1 MSAKTDNFINKNK
14 RASVI
19 EGVRNKI
26 PPSITLAQAILES
39 GWGESGLSVNANNY
53 FGIKANSSW
62 KGEIYNADTHEY
74 YNGVLTYTSDDFR
87 AYKNP
92 LASFKDHSL
101 FLHENPRYSNLF
113 ELDFLDYKGWA
124 HGLKS
129 SGYATSPTYA
139 EKLINLIEGILST
152 SDAYASSGDNTWA
165 PFPDNGQKYVV
176 GYIEDKDSILVSYSD
191 KNLSTALTSAAI
203 YHFQTKSWTPLFLS
217 LSNQQSSDTGN
228 FSNFI
233 TDNNGDVLYYHHKSG
248 RETLGINE
256 IKKWHHDAIQDSDYN
271 ITTKNFGFITKDI
284 TFDSISSTKNL
295 YRVYITY
302 KVKRD
307 GTDSAVAVT
316 GAVNGT
322 GTFNVA
328 FDAAST
334 FQGTSTACYGSSTL
348 DETDGKWKTAELKFA
363 TPSEVKGI
371 NSFQLQITAFPGAFD
386 FEINDISIEYRTVK
400 RT

>member
-1 MSAKTDNFINKNK
+1 MQNGKIMGDRMIKSPIGKYNLLPASNFIDVAINDGDEITGLAYYKDKLLQFKKRKVFIINTSGDYEFLEDTFHDIGVRGQCSVATTPNGVVWANKN
-14 RASVI
+14 
-19 EGVRNKI
+19 GCY
-26 PPSITLAQAILES
+26 LYD
-39 GWGESGLSVNANNY
+39 G
-53 FGIKANSSW
+53 
-62 KGEIYNADTHEY
+62 
-74 YNGVLTYTSDDFR
+74 
-87 AYKNP
+87 
-92 LASFKDHSL
+92 
-101 FLHENPRYSNLF
+101 
-113 ELDFLDYKGWA
+113 
-124 HGLKS
+124 
-129 SGYATSPTYA
+129 